1 MFLDKSLKK
10 YSFLMKNDYH
20 TAENWETTYIKYVH
34 FSIAFYNVEK
44 SS

>member
-1 MFLDKSLKK
+1 MFLYKSMKK
-10 YSFLMKNDYH
+10 YIFLMKNYYN

-44 SS
+44 